1 MLKSFEVGKNDEL
14 VFLGAKFNELR
25 FGFRAS
31 DVRSRLT
38 QDQAILIL

>member
-1 MLKSFEVGKNDEL
+1 MLKAFEISKDDEL
-14 VFLGAKFNELR
+14 VFLGAKFNEMR

-31 DVRSRLT
+31 DVRSRLS